1 MKRWFG
7 LPVKV
12 VLWVI
17 TTSDAKSSG
26 EILLLQDIWR
36 KENKKIL
43 FYRPLRGWVR
53 KNERVIQ
60 GVRRILR
67 EHIVAQRTEI
77 NFLGK
82 KEKGIDGIGRISE
95 CHYLIKIQYPF
106 EIISKSEIR
115 LVSSADLPKIKKVS
129 FKNLDQILLFEED
142 YNILIKL
149 LTSSFLFFKIA
160 IFVWALNFFIYFY

>member
-1 MKRWFG
+1 M
-7 LPVKV
+7 PVKV

-160 IFVWALNFFIYFY
+160 IFV